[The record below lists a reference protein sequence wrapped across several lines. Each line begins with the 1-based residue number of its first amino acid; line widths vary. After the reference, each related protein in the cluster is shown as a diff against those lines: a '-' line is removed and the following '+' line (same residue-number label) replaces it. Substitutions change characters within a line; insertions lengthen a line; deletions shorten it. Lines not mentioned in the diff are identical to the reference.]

1 MRERK
6 NDMKQKI
13 LKAINKNSKLSAE
26 DLSKMLGITEE
37 EVIRIIRELEEEKVI
52 CGYPTLINWEKVEN
66 EEKVGAIIE
75 VKVAPQRGQGFD
87 RIAERIYKFD
97 EVSDVYLVSGSHDL
111 TVILEGKSMRE
122 IANFVAE
129 KLSPLDAVLS
139 ISTNFVLKKYK
150 EHGLPLVGEVKQD
163 ERMLVTL

>member
-1 MRERK
+1 
-6 NDMKQKI
+6 MKEKI
-13 LKAINKNSKLSAE
+13 LKAINKNSKLSTE
-26 DLSKMLGITEE
+26 DLSKMLGISEE
-37 EVIRIIRELEEEKVI
+37 EVKTTIRELEEEKVI

-66 EEKVGAIIE
+66 EEKVSAIIE

-122 IANFVAE
+122 VANFVAE

-139 ISTNFVLKKYK
+139 ISTNFILKKYK
-150 EHGLPLVGEVKQD
+150 EHGLPLVGETKKD

>member
-1 MRERK
+1 
-6 NDMKQKI
+6 MKEKI
-13 LKAINKNSKLSAE
+13 LKAINKNSKLLAE
-26 DLSKMLGITEE
+26 DLGKMLGISEE
-37 EVIRIIRELEEEKVI
+37 EVKAIIKELEDEKVI

-66 EEKVGAIIE
+66 EEKVSAIIE

-122 IANFVAE
+122 VANFVAE

-139 ISTNFVLKKYK
+139 ISTNFILKKYK
-150 EHGLPLVGEVKQD
+150 EHGLPLVGETKKD

>member
-1 MRERK
+1 M
-6 NDMKQKI
+6 
-13 LKAINKNSKLSAE
+13 E
-26 DLSKMLGITEE
+26 D
-37 EVIRIIRELEEEKVI
+37 EKVI
-52 CGYPTLINWEKVEN
+52 CGYPTLVNWEKVEN

-111 TVILEGKSMRE
+111 TVVLEGKSMRE

-129 KLSPLDAVLS
+129 KLSPLEAVLS
-139 ISTNFVLKKYK
+139 ISTNFILKRYK
-150 EHGLPLVGEVKQD
+150 ENGLPLVEEAKKD

>member
-1 MRERK
+1 
-6 NDMKQKI
+6 MKEKI
-13 LKAINKNSKLSAE
+13 LKAINKNSKLLAE
-26 DLSKMLGITEE
+26 ELSKMFGITEE
-37 EVIRIIRELEEEKVI
+37 EVTRLIREMEEEHVI

-66 EEKVGAIIE
+66 EEKVVAIIE

-87 RIAERIYKFD
+87 HVAERIYKFD

-122 IANFVAE
+122 VANFVAE
-129 KLSPLDAVLS
+129 KLSPLEAVLS

-150 EHGLPLVGEVKQD
+150 EHGLPLVGETKKD